1 MAFLTNISGMPL
13 FSTVSEALEWGAS
26 NSILKGYHT
35 HRWKNRIGY
44 MAGHTHGQAVSPT
57 PQALLQ
63 QTFGISGV
71 TGGAGGSGYIAG
83 GAVGGS
89 DPSVSGSRG
98 GGDEGG
104 RGEGGY

>member
-57 PQALLQ
+57 AQMLLQPPAQALLQ
-63 QTFGISGV
+63 STASITPTITTTTTTTTTTPPTAPP
-71 TGGAGGSGYIAG
+71 TGG
-83 GAVGGS
+83 
-89 DPSVSGSRG
+89 G
-98 GGDEGG
+98 GG
-104 RGEGGY
+104 Y

>member
-57 PQALLQ
+57 QQALLQ
-63 QTFGISGV
+63 PTTPTI
-71 TGGAGGSGYIAG
+71 TI
-83 GAVGGS
+83 
-89 DPSVSGSRG
+89 P
-98 GGDEGG
+98 
-104 RGEGGY
+104 